1 MQKSQKKILG
11 WSGPLKDN
19 SRINFSLKK
28 PMHFNV
34 LNSNIKLVF
43 QNCESF
49 LSNMVSKVVSDQFR
63 EKDGIGCALSRGYQ
77 VCSL

>member
-1 MQKSQKKILG
+1 MRPKNSQ
-11 WSGPLKDN
+11 LKDN

-49 LSNMVSKVVSDQFR
+49 FSNKVSKVVSDQIR